1 MTPTDQSTLAATTP
15 SPAPPPVL
23 VTERRGQLGALA
35 RTPEVMTVALLL
47 IAFGVCYALLP
58 RFRDANYLFDR
69 SSLYM
74 ETGVMAVAMTFVIIG
89 GHIDLSCASIL
100 ALVGAV
106 TTDVYA
112 KYGVNFGVM
121 LALAPLL
128 GALLGAVNGCV
139 VAWLGLP
146 SLVVTL
152 ATMAIY
158 RGLAQV
164 LIGDHSVAPPDWFTG
179 IDRIFVGPTPIA
191 MPAVIFVSLAVALG
205 LVLHRTIAGRWVFAM
220 GTSPQAALYSGVP
233 VRLVTVGFFVLSGV
247 LSALAGLMSV
257 SRLHYARYDAANGLE
272 LDVITAVVLGGT
284 NIFGGRGTMFGTVV
298 ALLLIAVLQTGMG
311 LGNIKTEY
319 QTTANGAL
327 LIFAVLASNGIARL
341 RK

>member
-1 MTPTDQSTLAATTP
+1 MTQTDSSTLAATTP
-15 SPAPPPVL
+15 AAPLHPTP
-23 VTERRGQLGALA
+23 TPRRLTALLA
-35 RTPEVMTVALLL
+35 TPEVIAVALLL
-47 IAFGVCYALLP
+47 IAFAVCAGLLP

-74 ETGVMAVAMTFVIIG
+74 ETGVMAIAMTFVIIG

-100 ALVGAV
+100 ALVGA
-106 TTDVYA
+106 TTTYLFE
-112 KYGVNFGVM
+112 KKGVSFGLM
-121 LALAPLL
+121 LAFAPLL
-128 GALLGAVNGCV
+128 GAILGAVNGVV

-152 ATMAIY
+152 ATMAVY

-191 MPAVIFVSLAVALG
+191 MPTVIFVSVAVVLG
-205 LVLHRTIAGRWVFAM
+205 LVLHRTVVGRWVFAM

-233 VRLVTVGFFVLSGV
+233 VRLVTVAFFVLSGV
-247 LSALAGLMSV
+247 LSSVAGLMMV
-257 SRLHYARYDAANGLE
+257 SRLHYARYDNASGLE
-272 LDVITAVVLGGT
+272 LDAITAVVLGGT

-327 LIFAVLASNGIARL
+327 LIFAVLASNLIARL